1 MNSGEV
7 TQDQAAATPAAIAFG
22 PFSYDVTRREISDG
36 RGPLRLGSR
45 ALHILGVLLEQP
57 GRLYSRD
64 ELVARV
70 WPHTVVEE
78 TSLRVHISA
87 LRKVLGDGVD
97 GARYIAN
104 VPGRGYAF
112 VGEAKVSFLTA
123 GSADVSAKRACEP
136 AASTADLSAAA
147 QTLPPRLTYLI
158 GREQAIAQ
166 LGELLPRERLVT
178 IVGAGGMGKT
188 TVALAVANRV
198 NRSYV
203 DGACFVDL
211 SHLSDPGLVAAELG
225 RTQGLIVSPG
235 DSTAI
240 LEGTL
245 HDKHLLFVMDNC
257 EHVVDAA
264 AALVNRLMRAC
275 PGVHFLATSREPL
288 EIEAEWVFKL
298 APLGLPAPEEPLN
311 LQELLDYPAVQLFVE
326 RAHANSDSFEL
337 TDAHAPA
344 VRSLCGYLDGIPLAI
359 ELAAARVDTLGVG
372 GLQRRLADA
381 FELLTRGRRTALSRH
396 RTLQA
401 VMDWSYDLLSDS
413 ERLVLQRLSVFRG
426 AFDLDGAVAIA
437 ACPQLS
443 RQRVIEDVLSLT
455 AKSLVVLTSADDDR
469 LVHRLLY
476 ITRLYAEKRLAN
488 GDGATEVHRRHASF
502 VVEGLQH
509 ARDASASLYQY
520 HWSPALASSIADL
533 RAAIEWALIEENDI
547 GLGIQLTAFA
557 KRSYDQVGLVEEYLR
572 YLETALAKLSEAGPE
587 RAALELPLL
596 VAAGFMLGYVVDGS
610 SRYPTVFSRTR
621 ELLKRSGSDD
631 DRIEALYGMSTTH
644 YGQGDYRLSLE
655 CCEEIRGLATGSFQ
669 PLSIAIADRV
679 SALCLHAL
687 GRHDTAEILARRVL
701 AFKGVQ
707 VGQRFL
713 SAVPFSVSMRIQL
726 ARIQWLRAEFGT
738 AWDTLNQAMTL
749 SDNAHVFARCQVLG
763 TAAIP
768 MALWR
773 GEAALASQWTLELR
787 GLSARKGLGYWV
799 AYAEAFG
806 HVIAGEPILT
816 DSAVALALA
825 RCPPL
830 GDVIATCQTQ
840 RPPAPTQARV
850 DQGAVGWCAPEVMR
864 LVTLDELHD
873 APLIA
878 AMRLQQAMQ
887 LAGTQ
892 RARFWMLRI
901 ALSMAA
907 VVPPGSAELEALQ
920 TVRQLLPTID
930 DGSAIPEL
938 VAARTLLQNRL

>member
-1 MNSGEV
+1 M
-7 TQDQAAATPAAIAFG
+7 I
-22 PFSYDVTRREISDG
+22 
-36 RGPLRLGSR
+36 
-45 ALHILGVLLEQP
+45 
-57 GRLYSRD
+57 
-64 ELVARV
+64 
-70 WPHTVVEE
+70 
-78 TSLRVHISA
+78 
-87 LRKVLGDGVD
+87 
-97 GARYIAN
+97 
-104 VPGRGYAF
+104 
-112 VGEAKVSFLTA
+112 
-123 GSADVSAKRACEP
+123 
-136 AASTADLSAAA
+136 
-147 QTLPPRLTYLI
+147 
-158 GREQAIAQ
+158 
-166 LGELLPRERLVT
+166 
-178 IVGAGGMGKT
+178 
-188 TVALAVANRV
+188 
-198 NRSYV
+198 
-203 DGACFVDL
+203 
-211 SHLSDPGLVAAELG
+211 
-225 RTQGLIVSPG
+225 
-235 DSTAI
+235 
-240 LEGTL
+240 
-245 HDKHLLFVMDNC
+245 
-257 EHVVDAA
+257 
-264 AALVNRLMRAC
+264 AAL
-275 PGVHFLATSREPL
+275 LA
-288 EIEAEWVFKL
+288 
-298 APLGLPAPEEPLN
+298 
-311 LQELLDYPAVQLFVE
+311 
-326 RAHANSDSFEL
+326 
-337 TDAHAPA
+337 
-344 VRSLCGYLDGIPLAI
+344 
-359 ELAAARVDTLGVG
+359 
-372 GLQRRLADA
+372 
-381 FELLTRGRRTALSRH
+381 
-396 RTLQA
+396 
-401 VMDWSYDLLSDS
+401 
-413 ERLVLQRLSVFRG
+413 
-426 AFDLDGAVAIA
+426 
-437 ACPQLS
+437 
-443 RQRVIEDVLSLT
+443 
-455 AKSLVVLTSADDDR
+455 
-469 LVHRLLY
+469 
-476 ITRLYAEKRLAN
+476 
-488 GDGATEVHRRHASF
+488 
-502 VVEGLQH
+502 
-509 ARDASASLYQY
+509 
-520 HWSPALASSIADL
+520 
-533 RAAIEWALIEENDI
+533 
-547 GLGIQLTAFA
+547 
-557 KRSYDQVGLVEEYLR
+557 
-572 YLETALAKLSEAGPE
+572 
-587 RAALELPLL
+587 LPLL

-701 AFKGVQ
+701 AFKGVK

-840 RPPAPTQARV
+840 RPLAPTQARV
-850 DQGAVGWCAPEVMR
+850 DQGALGWCAPEVMR
-864 LVTLDELHD
+864 LVALDELHD

-887 LAGTQ
+887 LAETQ